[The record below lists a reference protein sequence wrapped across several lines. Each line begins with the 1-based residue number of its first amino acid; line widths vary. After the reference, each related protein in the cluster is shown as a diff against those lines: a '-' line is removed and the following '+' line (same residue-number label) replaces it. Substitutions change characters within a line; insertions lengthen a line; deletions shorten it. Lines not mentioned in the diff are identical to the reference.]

1 MDISSPDKNMNKAVK
16 TKKNVIAQ
24 IFTILL
30 MLVLALSFLSFW
42 SDVNTTVEY
51 DFTWKVSAGIITVV
65 FLGTMI
71 ASIITNKQTLN
82 IKGGIIKKS
91 FMLLAGLFGLSILM
105 IFSVF
110 SGVPTA
116 LHYLDNKN
124 GSMEVTV
131 LKKIDKYSKRKCSP
145 RLTIKEFT
153 FFTKDHICPGK
164 ETFNVITEGSR
175 IKLIGTVSKY
185 GIEAKQV
192 QWLTRN

>member
-1 MDISSPDKNMNKAVK
+1 MDRSSSDKNMKETVK
-16 TKKNVIAQ
+16 IKKNAIAQ

-30 MLVLALSFLSFW
+30 IVVVALSFLSFW

-51 DFTWKVSAGIITVV
+51 DITWKVSAGIITIV

-71 ASIITNKQTLN
+71 ASIITNKQTVN

-91 FMLLAGLFGLSILM
+91 FMLLAGLFGLSVLM

-110 SGVPTA
+110 SGIPTA

-124 GSMEVTV
+124 GDMEVTV
-131 LKKIDKYSKRKCSP
+131 LKKVDKYNKRKCTP

-153 FFTKDHICPGK
+153 FFTKDYICPG
-164 ETFNVITEGSR
+164 EDAFNKITEGSK

-192 QWLTRN
+192 QWFTKQ